1 MFPPQC
7 NKDQG
12 EDTERQVKKL
22 RTFFWGGGGVRIVHP
37 DFPPKVSFFHNN

>member
-22 RTFFWGGGGVRIVHP
+22 RTFFLGGVRIVHP
-37 DFPPKVSFFHNN
+37 DFPPKVSFFIITR

>member
-22 RTFFWGGGGVRIVHP
+22 RTFFLGGGGGKDSAPRL
-37 DFPPKVSFFHNN
+37 ST